1 MIYFFIYVFIF
12 CSFEMNVKHKTTQPL
27 FSFSAQSAVFVQT
40 ETSCWGSVIC
50 VGVDLPTESTLRSTP
65 LSVLPS
71 SADHGGPPGRT
82 FHSPRLLFASG
93 FAICGWLDFTTTK
106 KKTTNQQN
114 SLTQQHVCTAS
125 DFKLDLTEML
135 LADFTHT
142 HNLSSR
148 VRVWH

>member
-27 FSFSAQSAVFVQT
+27 FSFSAQLAVFVQT

-50 VGVDLPTESTLRSTP
+50 VGVDLPTENTLRSTP

-71 SADHGGPPGRT
+71 SADHGGLPGRT

-106 KKTTNQQN
+106 KKNNQP
-114 SLTQQHVCTAS
+114 T
-125 DFKLDLTEML
+125 KLSHSAACVHCFRFQVGSYRD
-135 LADFTHT
+135 AF
-142 HNLSSR
+142 S
-148 VRVWH
+148 